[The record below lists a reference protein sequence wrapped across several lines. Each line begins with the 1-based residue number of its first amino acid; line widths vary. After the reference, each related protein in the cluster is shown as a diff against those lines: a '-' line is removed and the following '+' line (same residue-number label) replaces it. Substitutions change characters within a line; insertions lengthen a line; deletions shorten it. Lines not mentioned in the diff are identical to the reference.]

1 MMHELSGATVRSPAA
16 PALAVVP
23 ALLALL
29 LAVPVSGHA
38 QSAAE
43 EWCRDA
49 DGRRG
54 QHCEV
59 RVITMRPVAGDLV
72 VDVGANGSIEVNGY
86 DGSDIRVTA
95 RVIGRARDDRR
106 AREVAESVEIDTR
119 AGGIRANGPRTRGTD
134 GWSVSVRVQVPVG
147 TALDART
154 SNGSV
159 RVADTH
165 APVQVRTTNGSIT
178 LADVAGRVEARTTNG
193 AVRAS
198 LSPEGTQDG
207 VQLRTTNGSIHLVLP
222 EHTSARLALTTTNGR
237 IETELPIM
245 VQGRVSNRQ
254 LTATLGNGGA
264 EIRAATTNGRIR
276 ITRR

>member
-16 PALAVVP
+16 PARSIVP
-23 ALLALL
+23 ALVALL
-29 LAVPVSGHA
+29 LVLPVPGRA
-38 QSAAE
+38 QTAAE

-49 DGRRG
+49 DSRRG

-86 DGSDIRVTA
+86 DGIDIRVTA
-95 RVIGRARDDRR
+95 RVIGRSRDDRR
-106 AREVAESVEIDTR
+106 ARELAESVEIDTR
-119 AGGIRANGPRTRGTD
+119 AGGIRASGPRSMGTD

-147 TALDART
+147 TALNART

-159 RVADTH
+159 RVAETH

-178 LADVAGRVEARTTNG
+178 LADVTGRVEARSTNG
-193 AVRAS
+193 TVRAS
-198 LSPEGTQDG
+198 LSSAGTQEG
-207 VQLRTTNGSIHLVLP
+207 MQLRTTNGSIHLELP
-222 EHTSARLALTTTNGR
+222 GHTSARLALSTTNGR
-237 IETELPIM
+237 IETDLPVT

-254 LTATLGNGGA
+254 LTGTLGNGGA
-264 EIRAATTNGRIR
+264 EIRATTTNGRIR
-276 ITRR
+276 ITRQ